1 MKIGF
6 CITSHGFGHAAR
18 AVAVMQALAKRE
30 SVEFVIATTVPKWFF
45 SQSLEAPFIY
55 HSILTDIGMV
65 QLTGLEENIPATAA
79 ALDTFYPLT
88 RSKIEACAAFFSQC
102 RMVICDIAPLGILA
116 AKQAKIPS
124 ILVEN
129 FTWDWIYAA
138 YEQKSA
144 SLRSHIDY
152 LDHLFQQ
159 ADFHVQTEPVCL
171 SIGCDCRV
179 PPVARSIKASAPA
192 LRSRFS
198 QGSDKLVLVTMGG
211 TNRDSFSSVGVRAKK
226 GYSFVVTGNEGPT
239 INDGNICYL
248 DRCSSVYHPDLVAA
262 ADIVVGKVGYSTLA
276 EVYQAGSVFA
286 YISRPYFPEAEVL
299 CKFAAEHM
307 ASKQITREAFYSG
320 RWAEELDDLIA
331 LKGQA
336 FFPVQE
342 NGAEH
347 IADFLLRLA

>member
-1 MKIGF
+1 MPPLFRNG
-6 CITSHGFGHAAR
+6 
-18 AVAVMQALAKRE
+18 
-30 SVEFVIATTVPKWFF
+30 FF

-198 QGSDKLVLVTMGG
+198 PRQRQTGTCYHGRYESGFLFLGRGTGQKRVLVC
-211 TNRDSFSSVGVRAKK
+211 R
-226 GYSFVVTGNEGPT
+226 
-239 INDGNICYL
+239 
-248 DRCSSVYHPDLVAA
+248 H
-262 ADIVVGKVGYSTLA
+262 
-276 EVYQAGSVFA
+276 
-286 YISRPYFPEAEVL
+286 
-299 CKFAAEHM
+299 
-307 ASKQITREAFYSG
+307 
-320 RWAEELDDLIA
+320 
-331 LKGQA
+331 GQ
-336 FFPVQE
+336 
-342 NGAEH
+342 
-347 IADFLLRLA
+347 